1 MILGLS
7 KSRWHVPVQFSG
19 AALVLIGFILGHA
32 HEGREFSGDNIH
44 RAFASTVIL
53 TLTCQ
58 VLLGIYLKLHLEKGF
73 NRWVRPFSVKI
84 HKLIGI
90 SMPII
95 GYLQMVFGV
104 ITAVGWCRW
113 VKIFALYTE

>member
-1 MILGLS
+1 MVGIIL
-7 KSRWHVPVQFSG
+7 
-19 AALVLIGFILGHA
+19 ALIGYFLGHA
-32 HEGREFSGDNIH
+32 HGGRQFSGDNIH
-44 RAFASTVIL
+44 GTFASTVVL
-53 TLTCQ
+53 TLACQ
-58 VLLGIYLKLHLEKGF
+58 VFLGIYLKLHLEKGF

-104 ITAVGWCRW
+104 ITATGWCR
-113 VKIFALYTE
+113 